1 MGDRNNSVYGK
12 GTWEITHRITITSN
26 LSSVFQL
33 TTSIV
38 IFPSSV
44 HEEVEI
50 NLIKNHWYHS

>member
-12 GTWEITHRITITSN
+12 ETWEITHRITITTD

-38 IFPSSV
+38 IFSSSV
-44 HEEVEI
+44 HEEVVI
-50 NLIKNHWYHS
+50 NLIE